1 MDHEPMAPACMPC
14 KERVGTCFPGPCKW
28 YHSQPARSV
37 RAPEPPIPLID
48 PAPLLDALRRAR
60 TLLAQA
66 AIETGLRGGDAGAID
81 AWLAEADGVLGDGI
95 RKEIIGG

>member
-1 MDHEPMAPACMPC
+1 
-14 KERVGTCFPGPCKW
+14 
-28 YHSQPARSV
+28 
-37 RAPEPPIPLID
+37 
-48 PAPLLDALRRAR
+48 LLDALRRAR